1 MTLIVV
7 NQGEQAILANGVTG
21 VAYDLRL
28 FTNEVTSGLTPAQ
41 IQALTEADFDEATFT
56 GYSAAAI
63 GIGDWTITQGD
74 PTVALNLEKSFV
86 SSADQ
91 TAEDI
96 WGYDVTRNSDGALIW
111 FEQFAGPIVVEFTD
125 DEIRVTPRLTL
136 DDKGGDEVPIGGS
149 ILWSGDTST
158 IPPNYLL
165 RDGSAVSRST
175 YALLFAVIGE
185 TYGAGDGSTTFNLPD
200 QQGRFPLGVAAAGTG
215 SVRGETGGVIDHVHG
230 LDTASSH
237 AKLNVSTSN
246 VPYQRQKTGMPEW
259 TATRQ
264 GDGSGSNSTTT
275 TTSATELG
283 GDSDTANPPYLAEY
297 FIIKAL

>member
-28 FTNEVTSGLTPAQ
+28 FKTDVTAGLTPDQ
-41 IQALTEADFDEATFT
+41 IDALDETDFTEATFT
-56 GYSAAAI
+56 GYSAQAVAAV
-63 GIGDWTITQGD
+63 DWTVTAGN
-74 PTVALNLEKSFV
+74 PTVALNVEKSFT
-86 SSADQ
+86 STADQ
-91 TAEDI
+91 TAQNI
-96 WGYDVTRNSDGALIW
+96 WGYYLTRSSDGALIW
-111 FEQFAGPIVVEFTD
+111 FEQFDGPIVVEFDT
-125 DEIRVTPRLTL
+125 DEILVTPRMTL
-136 DDKGGDEVPIGGS
+136 DDQGGDEVPIGGS

-175 YALLFAVIGE
+175 YSLLFAVIGE
-185 TYGAGDGSTTFNLPD
+185 TYGPGDGSTTFNLPD
-200 QQGRFPLGVAAAGTG
+200 QQGRMPVGVAAAGTA
-215 SVRGETGGVIDHVHG
+215 SVRGETGGAIDHTHG

-237 AKLNVSTSN
+237 AKINVSTSN

-264 GDGSGSNSTTT
+264 GDGSGSNSTAT

-283 GDSDTANPPYLAEY
+283 GDSGTANAPYLAEY